1 MESFK
6 VPRCLLLPGQC
17 SHFLKVIDILSCKR
31 YIAILTQLGFYF
43 AHISAKIASCSLLKS
58 DWAKYQTIV
67 NYVFIHRNAL
77 KLYSVNPI
85 IYSEHDRVWNNCSYS
100 RVKPGKGL
108 PLATHN
114 VTKDFFS
121 SNFPIIEILLLL
133 THFLP
138 LLNCQHYL
146 WTVP

>member
-17 SHFLKVIDILSCKR
+17 SHFLKVIDILSSKR

-43 AHISAKIASCSLLKS
+43 AHISEKIASCNLTGQNTK
-58 DWAKYQTIV
+58 TIV

-85 IYSEHDRVWNNCSYS
+85 IYSEHDRVRNNCSYS

-114 VTKDFFS
+114 VTKEFKS
-121 SNFPIIEILLLL
+121 SNFQIIEI
-133 THFLP
+133 
-138 LLNCQHYL
+138 
-146 WTVP
+146 